1 MVGRSW
7 SDEEERYF
15 WRHIV
20 PYSNNRV
27 GRFVDTNEGVSW
39 DELGGWMT
47 AHFGNNARRN
57 YGHSTPYE
65 HWFLNMRVSRSP
77 NAEPY
82 LSQYF
87 RRAGVPNPYSTGANP
102 SPAGRRQAAAVVT
115 AGSSGAPSA
124 PVADPSGAGPTA
136 SPAVQGAA
144 PSRADGEPPLPAA
157 PAAPADPAADPALV
171 PARAAVPA
179 HARAPAMVPVLA
191 PVPVPALVLAP
202 LAPAPPVPAP
212 PVPAPPLGQSRVAAP
227 PRAVAR
233 TTGRVPLPPR
243 PQPPPRQQRRRISG
257 RPAIANQRRLEQLQ
271 ALSVAFPGAPSSAA
285 VPSAG
290 LPSTSSAAGLPST
303 SASVVPAAA
312 TRAPASLW
320 GAPHP
325 PQEASPRQASSR
337 WVEPP
342 LARDFAPPE
351 PQQLGRTRAQ
361 TQAQRRTDQV
371 ASSNPR
377 GARDEQLPTLPR
389 RTATH
394 PRDARRTEY
403 SFGSGAEGRRRR
415 VVRPTATRTASQN
428 LRDVNYYD
436 SNESSTSDENDIPA
450 RVDDKDAERER

>member
-191 PVPVPALVLAP
+191 P
-202 LAPAPPVPAP
+202 
-212 PVPAPPLGQSRVAAP
+212 LGQSRVAAP

-337 WVEPP
+337 
-342 LARDFAPPE
+342 
-351 PQQLGRTRAQ
+351 
-361 TQAQRRTDQV
+361 
-371 ASSNPR
+371 SNPR